1 MSCTPT
7 APLTTEQA
15 VTRARQMI
23 ENGRKLSQAADA
35 VTDARGGETVRAA
48 EILKDERL
56 LSYRVT
62 TIPDTLTPVLEALIA
77 AASKSTELAEAQA

>member
-1 MSCTPT
+1 MSRTPT
-7 APLTTEQA
+7 NALTTEQA

-23 ENGRKLSQAADA
+23 ESGRKLSQATDA
-35 VTDARGGETVRAA
+35 VTDARSGEAVRAA

-77 AASKSTELAEAQA
+77 AASKNAEPAGARP

>member
-1 MSCTPT
+1 MSRTTT

-23 ENGRKLSQAADA
+23 EQANKLAEA
-35 VTDARGGETVRAA
+35 VDTVKYSRRGNEQEAA
-48 EILKDERL
+48 ETLKEARL

-62 TIPDTLTPVLEALIA
+62 TIPDALTPVLEALIA
-77 AASKSTELAEAQA
+77 AASKGAELSEAQA